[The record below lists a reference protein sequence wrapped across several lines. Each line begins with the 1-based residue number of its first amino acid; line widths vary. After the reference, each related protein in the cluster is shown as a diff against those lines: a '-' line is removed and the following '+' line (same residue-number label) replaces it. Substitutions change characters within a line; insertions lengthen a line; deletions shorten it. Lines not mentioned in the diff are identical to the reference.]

1 MMPIQIKAKRR
12 GRLPSLE
19 AQTMAFFENA
29 RRQGRNASYWLRW
42 RGFEAYLRYQP
53 RFELPD
59 GKDAGEVL
67 VVASIAVPKAYRQR
81 GWFWRYCQLCAA
93 LTHNGVAV
101 ETVNNT
107 KLAAALRRRP
117 EFWEFE
123 ERQFLLRKSAMDDW
137 PLNLPRDPKMV
148 F

>member
-1 MMPIQIKAKRR
+1 MMLTQIKAKRR
-12 GRLPSLE
+12 GRLPSIE
-19 AQTMAFFENA
+19 AQTVAFLEAA
-29 RRQGRNASYWLRW
+29 RLCGHNVSYWVRW

-53 RFELPD
+53 RFDLPD
-59 GKDAGEVL
+59 GEVVGEIL
-67 VVASIAVPKAYRQR
+67 VVANIAVPKAYRQR

-137 PLNLPRDPKMV
+137 PLTLPPDPKM
-148 F
+148 FF